1 MLAFILA
8 PPALYQEAGA
18 GNQPQD
24 SAGLRGAD
32 RCLPSRA
39 RPPTIGPWPETPVAS
54 IEIRAIT
61 GEERAAFFDLLRY
74 SFRTWTSQPA
84 AEEDLAGIV
93 PEQTLGLFVGGRLA
107 SALRIHSFVQSVRG
121 QLRKMGGI
129 AAVAT
134 YPEHRGKGH
143 VSRLLESAF
152 VWMREHEQ
160 PVSMLHP
167 FRESFYQRYGYVATA
182 TPLEIEIPTHAFV
195 HYLDRKAEPDL
206 TVERL
211 RPLEARP
218 AYEGFL
224 REMARGVNGFV
235 LHDRLPDSQW
245 LAQYR
250 DWLYLLVRRGDA
262 VVAAARY
269 EKRGEKLNRGTL
281 HFRELFWRDSSGRDA
296 LFRFIAAHRDNAESV
311 ILEVPSDA
319 PVQSWVYDTMSPFK
333 LVMDEKPWMPRIID
347 VRSALAG
354 QAVPGDGRVVARITD
369 ERCPWNAGLFRLE
382 AADGWLTVAPGAGAP
397 AVSLDIRAL
406 SALLYGSLDCAELTR
421 RGWMS
426 GDGAL
431 LDRWFPRAPFFCS
444 LRF

>member
-1 MLAFILA
+1 M
-8 PPALYQEAGA
+8 
-18 GNQPQD
+18 
-24 SAGLRGAD
+24 
-32 RCLPSRA
+32 A
-39 RPPTIGPWPETPVAS
+39 RTPVAGT
-54 IEIRAIT
+54 EIRAIT

-74 SFRTWTSQPA
+74 SFRTWTSQPP

-107 SALRIHSFVQSVRG
+107 SALRIHRFVQSVRG
-121 QLRKMGGI
+121 TLRKMGG
-129 AAVAT
+129 VAGVAS
-134 YPEHRGKGH
+134 YPEHRGRGH

-152 VWMREHEQ
+152 AHMREHEQ

-167 FRESFYQRYGYVATA
+167 FRESFYQRYGYVAAT

-195 HYLDRKAEPDL
+195 HYLDRNAEPDL

-218 AYEGFL
+218 AYEAFL
-224 REMARGVNGFV
+224 REMARGINGFV
-235 LHDRLPDSQW
+235 LHDGLPDRQW
-245 LAQYR
+245 LALYR
-250 DWLYLLVRRGDA
+250 DWLYLLVKRADA

-311 ILEVPSDA
+311 ILEVPPDA
-319 PVQSWVYDTMSPFK
+319 PVQSWVHDAMSPFR
-333 LVMDEKPWMPRIID
+333 LAMDEKPWMPRIID
-347 VRSALAG
+347 VRGALAG
-354 QAVPGDGRVVARITD
+354 LPVSGDGRVLVRIAD

-382 AADGWLTVAPGAGAP
+382 AGDGRLAVAPGTGEP
-397 AVSLDIRAL
+397 AASLDIRAL
-406 SALLYGSLDCAELTR
+406 SSLLYGCLDCAELAR

-431 LDRWFPRAPFFCS
+431 LDRWFPTAPFFCS